1 MSKSLGNF
9 FTIRDILKSYDA
21 EVVRFF
27 ILTAHYRSPID
38 FSDQNLEESRLGL
51 TRFYEALAQLE
62 KALAKADKGVPQG
75 AVPESLEE
83 PVARLTQLEER
94 FRTAMDDDFNTA
106 LAIGHMFDAVRASNR
121 ILAEEN
127 NLQGRLQE
135 ILGQGRDDLLRLG
148 EVLGLFVSE
157 PSAWLARSAQEGL
170 SEAGLSAEEIERLI
184 VERREARANKDFS
197 RRHDLENEINF
208 YVLEFF
214 MAKKIMIVD
223 DSPSVLAILDDMLVA
238 LGYEV
243 TTADN
248 GQQGCELLENNRYDL
263 IITDLTMPV
272 MDGITFVQTA
282 KQMPNC
288 KFVPIVMLSSE
299 EDEAKIAEAKQ
310 VGISTFLRKPVK
322 EVQLK
327 TILQVVL
334 GS

>member
-1 MSKSLGNF
+1 
-9 FTIRDILKSYDA
+9 
-21 EVVRFF
+21 
-27 ILTAHYRSPID
+27 
-38 FSDQNLEESRLGL
+38 
-51 TRFYEALAQLE
+51 
-62 KALAKADKGVPQG
+62 
-75 AVPESLEE
+75 
-83 PVARLTQLEER
+83 
-94 FRTAMDDDFNTA
+94 
-106 LAIGHMFDAVRASNR
+106 
-121 ILAEEN
+121 
-127 NLQGRLQE
+127 
-135 ILGQGRDDLLRLG
+135 
-148 EVLGLFVSE
+148 
-157 PSAWLARSAQEGL
+157 
-170 SEAGLSAEEIERLI
+170 
-184 VERREARANKDFS
+184 
-197 RRHDLENEINF
+197 
-208 YVLEFF
+208 

-223 DSPSVLAILDDMLVA
+223 DSPSVLAILDDMLDN

-248 GQQGCELLENNRYDL
+248 GQQGCELLQTNRYDL

-282 KQMPNC
+282 KKMSNC